1 MLDTLILAVAEGGE
15 AHNPI
20 LPEINEVIWG
30 AISFTVLFYLLAKF
44 GFPAIKKGMDAR
56 AERIKT
62 NLADAERA
70 REEAQTTLAE
80 YRQRLA
86 DANDEAGRIIDEARQ
101 TAETVRA
108 DLRSRAEAD
117 ANEIRQ
123 RASDDIAAQVARAQA
138 DLRARLSLMSIEL
151 AEKVVERNLDRA
163 TNQALVEQYITQLG
177 SSNN

>member
-1 MLDTLILAVAEGGE
+1 MLTAVVFAVAEGE

-44 GFPAIKKGMDAR
+44 GFPAVKKGMDAR
-56 AERIKT
+56 ADRIRD

-70 REEAQTTLAE
+70 REEAQAALADYKRRLAE
-80 YRQRLA
+80 
-86 DANDEAGRIIDEARQ
+86 ANDEAGRIIDEARK

-108 DLRSRAEAD
+108 DLRARAEAE
-117 ANEIRQ
+117 AAEIRQ
-123 RASDDIAAQVARAQA
+123 RASDDIAAQVVRAQA
-138 DLRARLSLMSIEL
+138 DLRARVALMSIEL
-151 AEKVVERNLDRA
+151 AEKVVEHNLDRD

-177 SSNN
+177 SSSN